1 MTLTHEPQKTVCLF
15 DKYSLVILPELKWW
29 PDGLPGKRVLFITDP
44 QEIFTIS
51 FEEGMRLMDTVPDPP
66 DVTPTLSFQCSKDGK
81 RIHQIRS
88 DPQKRKGIGNYAFFH
103 IELEDDDGSTLY
115 LPGLMTAKAGYQW
128 SDGVEPVLLDI
139 LNGVAVCKTKGG
151 GTS

>member
-1 MTLTHEPQKTVCLF
+1 MTLTLEPKKTVCLF
-15 DKYSLVILPELKWW
+15 DKYSLVIPPELKWW

-51 FEEGMRLMDTVPDPP
+51 FEEGMRLMDTVPDHP

-115 LPGLMTAKAGYQW
+115 LPGLMTAKAEYQW

-139 LNGVAVCKTKGG
+139 LNGVAVCKVKGG

>member
-1 MTLTHEPQKTVCLF
+1 MTLTHEPQKTICLF
-15 DKYSLVILPELKWW
+15 DKYSLVIPPGLKWW

-88 DPQKRKGIGNYAFFH
+88 DAQKRKGIGNYAFFH

-115 LPGLMTAKAGYQW
+115 LPGQMTAKVDYQW
-128 SDGVEPVLLDI
+128 SDEVEPILKALLMGI
-139 LNGVAVCKTKGG
+139 AVCKTKGG

>member
-1 MTLTHEPQKTVCLF
+1 MTLTLEPKKTISLF
-15 DKYSLVILPELKWW
+15 GKYSLVIPPELKWW

-51 FEEGMRLMDTVPDPP
+51 FEEGMRLMDTVPDHP
-66 DVTPTLSFQCSKDGK
+66 DVTPTISFQCSRDGK

-115 LPGLMTAKAGYQW
+115 LPGQMTAKVDYQW
-128 SDGVEPVLLDI
+128 SDEVEPILKALLMGI
-139 LNGVAVCKTKGG
+139 AVCKVKGG

>member
-1 MTLTHEPQKTVCLF
+1 MTLTHEPKKTVCLF
-15 DKYSLVILPELKWW
+15 DKYSLVIPPELKWW

-51 FEEGMRLMDTVPDPP
+51 FEEGMRLMDTVPDHP

-103 IELEDDDGSTLY
+103 MKIPDENGEIY
-115 LPGLMTAKAGYQW
+115 ILPGQMTAKVDYQW
-128 SDGVEPVLLDI
+128 SDEVEPILKALLMGI
-139 LNGVAVCKTKGG
+139 AVCKTKSGG
-151 GTS
+151 GS

>member
-1 MTLTHEPQKTVCLF
+1 MTLTLEPKKTIGLF
-15 DKYSLVILPELKWW
+15 DKYSLVIPPELKWW

-81 RIHQIRS
+81 LIHQIRS
-88 DPQKRKGIGNYAFFH
+88 DPSKREGIGNYAFFH

-115 LPGLMTAKAGYQW
+115 LPGQMTAKVDYQW
-128 SDGVEPVLLDI
+128 SDEVEPILKALLMGI
-139 LNGVAVCKTKGG
+139 AVCKVKGG
-151 GTS
+151 G